1 MPLDYSP
8 AAGPLLVKLAVPDP
22 DSSQDPRVADLGNT
36 PKEVNVAF
44 RVLFL
49 AHAPDADGERD
60 RSVIDTGMYRLFT
73 IVVKDQAEALE
84 VCGDCVTRENID
96 SVVLCPGF
104 AHSDVAEIARL
115 VGRDV
120 AVCVARG
127 DGPSGR
133 ASRKARERAGYLT
146 KGTGS

>member
-1 MPLDYSP
+1 MPFK
-8 AAGPLLVKLAVPDP
+8 VV
-22 DSSQDPRVADLGNT
+22 
-36 PKEVNVAF
+36 
-44 RVLFL
+44 FL

-60 RSVIDTGMYRLFT
+60 RSVIDTGMLRLLS

-84 VCGDCVTRENID
+84 VCGDYVTRENID
-96 SVVLCPGF
+96 SIVLCPGF

-133 ASRKARERAGYLT
+133 ASREARKGAGYLT
-146 KGTGS
+146 KGTGSQASVSRYGRE